1 MVVVVPLIVRLP
13 ATVRSFST
21 TTSELNV
28 VSTSTVR
35 PLESLVLIVL
45 PTNSNTVLYVISLV
59 VELYINGV
67 PLAVV
72 LIGAT

>member
-1 MVVVVPLIVRLP
+1 MFLSSTVSVTEFMVVVEPLTVRLP

-28 VSTSTVR
+28 VSTSTVN

-45 PTNSNTVLYVISLV
+45 PTNSNTVLYV
-59 VELYINGV
+59 YTV
-67 PLAVV
+67 PAKT
-72 LIGAT
+72 G